1 MNRFITYLIFLAV
14 AVCAVAQ
21 DNVSGTVVDK
31 DSNEPLTGSSVIVKG
46 ADGKIEN
53 SNYLPANY
61 HKL

>member
-1 MNRFITYLIFLAV
+1 MKRIIAYIFLTF
-14 AVCAVAQ
+14 
-21 DNVSGTVVDK
+21 GTI
-31 DSNEPLTGSSVIVKG
+31 TVIVKG